1 MSIPSHRNRLC
12 IFTLLLIGST
22 IITIFILLEYIQ
34 QKNETWH
41 GIAENFAFPFIY
53 SIFGILIAGVIG
65 DAIATSV
72 LDHYN
77 SRLASGLTQRTIQLI
92 GAPSLTSK
100 LHEDIKKSALI
111 KSKVITSTMSV
122 SSESDLVVLSLD
134 LDWYSGLRPQDGPT
148 ADKLVKG
155 ESELTRVI
163 NELTESQALIVLTLG
178 TLDRTA
184 DVTKTFFERRFSTI
198 VNAQGRIL
206 SDIHSLLTTL
216 PPRNRE

>member
-1 MSIPSHRNRLC
+1 MSIPSRRNRLC
-12 IFTLLLIGST
+12 IFTLLLIGSA
-22 IITIFILLEYIQ
+22 IVTIFVLLEYIQ

-53 SIFGILIAGVIG
+53 TIFGILIAGAIG
-65 DAIATSV
+65 DAIASSV
-72 LDHYN
+72 IDHYN

-92 GAPSLTSK
+92 GAPSLTTK

-111 KSKVITSTMSV
+111 KRKVITGTMSV

-134 LDWYSGLRPQDGPT
+134 LDWYSGPRPQDGPT
-148 ADKLVKG
+148 ADKLVEG

-178 TLDRTA
+178 TLDREA

-206 SDIHSLLTTL
+206 SHIHTLLTTL

>member
-1 MSIPSHRNRLC
+1 MSIPSRRNRLC
-12 IFTLLLIGST
+12 IFTLLLIGSGVV
-22 IITIFILLEYIQ
+22 TIFVLLEYIQ

-41 GIAENFAFPFIY
+41 GIAEHFAFPFIY
-53 SIFGILIAGVIG
+53 TIFGILIAGAIG

-72 LDHYN
+72 IDHYN

-92 GAPSLTSK
+92 GDPSLTTK

-111 KSKVITSTMSV
+111 KSKDITGTMSV

-134 LDWYSGLRPQDGPT
+134 LDWYSGPRPRNCPT
-148 ADKLVKG
+148 ADKLVEG

-178 TLDRTA
+178 TLDRKA
-184 DVTKTFFERRFSTI
+184 DVTKSFFERRFSTI

-216 PPRNRE
+216 PPRNGE

>member
-1 MSIPSHRNRLC
+1 MSIPSRRNRLC
-12 IFTLLLIGST
+12 IFALLLIGSAVV
-22 IITIFILLEYIQ
+22 TIFVLLEYIQ

-53 SIFGILIAGVIG
+53 TIFGILIAGAIG

-72 LDHYN
+72 IDHYN

-92 GAPSLTSK
+92 GDPSLTTK

-111 KSKVITSTMSV
+111 KSKVITGTMSV
-122 SSESDLVVLSLD
+122 SSESDLVVLTLD
-134 LDWYSGLRPQDGPT
+134 LDWYSGPRPQNGPT
-148 ADKLVKG
+148 ADKLVEG

-178 TLDRTA
+178 TLDRKA

-216 PPRNRE
+216 PPRNGE